1 MDSPPPQRRLQSL
14 VDDAIRET
22 LLRIPPDDPAR
33 LVRASAVSTAWFGI
47 VSDPSFFRDYRTFHG
62 KPPILGYLDNKSYE
76 SHNVAQFIPTGA
88 FRPLVCERRDWDAVD
103 SRHGRVLFY
112 TPKEDTD
119 FIVWDPIT
127 DNQQVISTD
136 PKIFEIL
143 CTAEGITWM
152 ATVLC
157 AKDACDHLGCHDGP
171 FLVAFMGSNEVE
183 KTMFASVYSSETTE
197 WSEMIS
203 VENPHGIYPLATNT
217 CPYAIEEK
225 GHTAV
230 VGKKIYYPVKW
241 SYWTMKILMYNVG
254 EQELSLINLQGQAP
268 ARGLL
273 MGEEDGALVFAA
285 IKASKLSVWSM
296 EDGPN
301 GVVARGKRRDM
312 KLETTLTPR
321 ALSWM
326 VGETFKDGRGTL
338 VGFANGAGVIFLNTE
353 DGLFTVEVGSGQTKK
368 IHRNCSFETVIPYV
382 SFYSREHARFVM
394 PLQSKSYKK

>member
-14 VDDAIRET
+14 VDDAIREI
-22 LLRIPPDDPAR
+22 LLRKPPDDPAR

-88 FRPLVCERRDWDAVD
+88 FRPLVCERRNWDAVD

-127 DNQQVISTD
+127 DKQQ
-136 PKIFEIL
+136 
-143 CTAEGITWM
+143 
-152 ATVLC
+152 
-157 AKDACDHLGCHDGP
+157 DACDHLGCHDGP

-183 KTMFASVYSSETTE
+183 KTMFASVYSSETTQ

-203 VENPHGIYPLATNT
+203 IENPHDIYPFATNT

-241 SYWTMKILMYNVG
+241 SYWTMKIVTYNVG

-268 ARGLL
+268 ARGIL

-285 IKASKLSVWSM
+285 IKESKLSVWSM
-296 EDGPN
+296 EAGPN
-301 GVVARGKRRDM
+301 GVVARGQRRDI
-312 KLETTLTPR
+312 KLETILTPR

-326 VGETFKDGRGTL
+326 VGETFKDGRCTL
-338 VGFANGAGVIFLNTE
+338 VGFANGAGVIFLNTA

-394 PLQSKSYKK
+394 PLQSNSYKK